1 MARLSLSLLGSFQLT
16 LDGKPVTG
24 LASNKVRALLAYLAV
39 EAGHPHRRDAL
50 ATLLWP
56 ERSDSVARTN
66 LRNALSNLR
75 RAIGDSQSPEPYL
88 LVSRDTIQFNLASD
102 QWVDVITFEACV
114 AAGGSE
120 AGSPIDDQSAPE
132 SLERAVALYRGSF
145 LEGFSLKGCLAF
157 DDWSLVVRER
167 LRRLELAA
175 LGRLAQH
182 YEQRGD
188 TVRALEATR
197 RQVEMEP
204 WQELAHRR
212 LMRLLALDGQRAEAL
227 VQYERC
233 RRILRLE
240 LGVEPE
246 PETVALHARIR
257 DGAELHAVGAS
268 PPHNLPAQL
277 TPFVGRER
285 EMVEITTRL
294 RDPVCRLLTLVGPG
308 GCGKTRLALEA
319 TATQLADFADG
330 VFLVSLAPLRSIDA
344 VVPALAAALGIT
356 STSDPRQQ
364 LLGYLREKHLLLILD
379 NFEHLLPP
387 PLSHPMGG
395 RKGGGRAL

>member
-1 MARLSLSLLGSFQLT
+1 
-16 LDGKPVTG
+16 
-24 LASNKVRALLAYLAV
+24 
-39 EAGHPHRRDAL
+39 
-50 ATLLWP
+50 
-56 ERSDSVARTN
+56 
-66 LRNALSNLR
+66 
-75 RAIGDSQSPEPYL
+75 
-88 LVSRDTIQFNLASD
+88 
-102 QWVDVITFEACV
+102 
-114 AAGGSE
+114 
-120 AGSPIDDQSAPE
+120 
-132 SLERAVALYRGSF
+132 
-145 LEGFSLKGCLAF
+145 
-157 DDWSLVVRER
+157 
-167 LRRLELAA
+167 
-175 LGRLAQH
+175 
-182 YEQRGD
+182 
-188 TVRALEATR
+188 
-197 RQVEMEP
+197 
-204 WQELAHRR
+204 
-212 LMRLLALDGQRAEAL
+212 MRLLALDGQRAEAL

-395 RKGGGRAL
+395 RQGGGRAL